1 MMTTTSR
8 SDSLHSISTWLGEL
22 SVEFD
27 RCAGDENAGHAARP
41 RPLTLDLVKSPA
53 ASAKEQ
59 RVHLRSGH
67 RAVFSDPLC
76 ENVNFGSLRQRSEQ
90 LFNMS
95 AMRAEKH
102 AQRA

>member
-1 MMTTTSR
+1 MPTMSPMSR
-8 SDSLHSISTWLGEL
+8 AQELNQISTWLGEL

-27 RCAGDENAGHAARP
+27 RCAGDENAGHTP

-53 ASAKEQ
+53 ESAKEQ
-59 RVHLRSGH
+59 RVRLRSGH

-90 LFNMS
+90 LFYMS